1 MDLLGF
7 LPVFGSFLWTALAF
21 VVALSVIVAIHEYGH
36 YIVGRWSGIHAE
48 VFSLGFGPRLWSR
61 VDSRGT
67 RWQVAALPFGGYVK
81 FLGDANAASAGADD
95 ATMARL
101 STDERRH
108 TMHGAP
114 LWARAATVAAGPVF
128 NFILSILVFTGLFLW
143 QGTATETPTVG
154 EMRALPGGPG
164 GLQTGDAIVAVGGV
178 PVATYEELVA
188 LIDDQPSAPGVEYR
202 VLRAGEEL
210 TVQGPVLYPARAESI
225 TPGSA
230 AFDAGLQKGDVITAA
245 DGVVLHTFGDLQKA
259 VKAAEG
265 RPLSLDVWRPDS
277 APLEMDLAPRV
288 TDVPKAEGGFE
299 TRYLIGLTGDFFF
312 APATEALGPVDALT
326 AAAAQTWFIAKSS
339 LSGIKHIITGAIST
353 CNLRG
358 PLGIAETSGAAA
370 STGLADFIWFIAV
383 LSTAVGLLNL
393 FPIPMLDG
401 GHLVF
406 HAWEWATGRP
416 PSDRVLNVAMSIGL
430 ALVLGL
436 MVFGLT
442 NDVFCP

>member
-7 LPVFGSFLWTALAF
+7 LPSFGNFLWTALAF

-48 VFSLGFGPRLWSR
+48 VFSLGFGPRLWSG
-61 VDSRGT
+61 VDRRGT
-67 RWQVAALPFGGYVK
+67 RWQIAALPFGGYVK

-101 STDERRH
+101 SPAERRH

-128 NFILSILVFTGLFLW
+128 NFILSVLVFTGLFLW

-164 GLQTGDAIVAVGGV
+164 GLQPGDQIVKVGGI

-188 LIDDQPSAPGVEYR
+188 LIDKQPSAPGAEYSVR
-202 VLRAGEEL
+202 RDGADL
-210 TVQGPVLYPARAESI
+210 TVEGPVLYPARAESI

-245 DGVVLHTFGDLQKA
+245 DGVALHTFGDLQKA

-265 RPLSLDVWRPDS
+265 RPLTLGVWRAGS
-277 APLEMDLAPRV
+277 ADLKMSLAPRV
-288 TDVPKAEGGFE
+288 TDVPKKEGGFE
-299 TRYLIGLTGDFFF
+299 TRYLIGLTGDFSF
-312 APATEALGPVDALT
+312 APATEPLGPVDALT
-326 AAAAQTWFIAKSS
+326 AAAAQTWFIAKV
-339 LSGIKHIITGAIST
+339 LAVRHRTHHHRRDFDVQPARTARHRG
-353 CNLRG
+353 NLGCGSQHRAG
-358 PLGIAETSGAAA
+358 R
-370 STGLADFIWFIAV
+370 F
-383 LSTAVGLLNL
+383 
-393 FPIPMLDG
+393 
-401 GHLVF
+401 HLVHRRPVHSCRPSEPVPDPDARWRASGF

-442 NDVFCP
+442 NDVLCP

>member
-1 MDLLGF
+1 LDFIGF
-7 LPVFGSFLWTALAF
+7 LPSFGNFLWTALAF

-61 VDSRGT
+61 MDKRGT
-67 RWQVAALPFGGYVK
+67 RWQIAALPFGGYVK
-81 FLGDANAASAGADD
+81 FLGDVNAASAGADD

-101 STDERRH
+101 SPEERRH

-128 NFILSILVFTGLFLW
+128 NFILSILVFAALFW
-143 QGTATETPTVG
+143 SQGTATETPTVG
-154 EMRALPGGPG
+154 QLKSLPGGAAQIESGDEILGVAGQPAKDFESLLALVDKQVSSPSVDYLIRRG
-164 GLQTGDAIVAVGGV
+164 GTKM
-178 PVATYEELVA
+178 
-188 LIDDQPSAPGVEYR
+188 
-202 VLRAGEEL
+202 
-210 TVQGPVLYPARAESI
+210 TVTGPVLYPARAESV

-230 AFDAGLQKGDVITAA
+230 AYDAGLKKGDVVTAA
-245 DGVVLHTFGDLQKA
+245 DGVELNTFSDLQKA
-259 VKAAEG
+259 VADAAG
-265 RPLSLDVWRPDS
+265 KPLTLSVWHPDGTTS
-277 APLEMDLAPRV
+277 QMKLAPRV
-288 TDVPKAEGGFE
+288 TDVPKADGGFE
-299 TRYLIGLTGDFFF
+299 TKYLIGLTGEFFF
-312 APATEALGPVDALT
+312 VPATEPTTPVEAVT
-326 AAAAQTWFIAKSS
+326 GAARQTWFIAKSS
-339 LSGIKHIITGAIST
+339 LSGMANILTGAIST

-370 STGLADFIWFIAV
+370 SNGVYDFIWFIAV

-406 HAWEWATGRP
+406 HAWEWVTGRP
-416 PSDRVLNVAMSIGL
+416 PSDRILNVAMSVGL